1 MTLFL
6 NPIFWMLFALAS
18 LALLFFGVTK
28 RIKRHRR
35 GVSQQL
41 SLEGFRPAQGWRHHV
56 LVLTSDIHRGT
67 IPALQYARAL
77 SSDARG
83 VYVLADDGDE
93 ARKGEERL
101 RSRWTKWSRGVPLV
115 VLPMCGR
122 SIADPIIA
130 YIERIQRQEPDAM
143 VTVVMPELVTSGR
156 LMSLLHGKSSR
167 ELKLRLR
174 QQRGVIVTS
183 IPFHVAAYVDEKA
196 KNMARNGSHP
206 KRETAVAR

>member
-1 MTLFL
+1 MTFFNPFFL
-6 NPIFWMLFALAS
+6 ILVLLLAVAV
-18 LALLFFGVTK
+18 LALVVAR

-41 SLEGFRPAQGWRHHV
+41 SLEGFRPSQGWRHHV
-56 LVLTSDIHRGT
+56 LVLASDIHRGT

-83 VYVLADDGDE
+83 VYVLAEDGDA
-93 ARKGEERL
+93 ARKDEERL

-122 SIADPIIA
+122 SIADPIVA

-143 VTVVMPELVTSGR
+143 VTIIMPELVTSGR
-156 LMSLLHGKSSR
+156 LVSLLHGKSSR
-167 ELKLRLR
+167 ELKQRLR
-174 QQRGVIVTS
+174 KQRGVIVTS
-183 IPFHVAAYVDEKA
+183 IPFHVAAYVAPSKQNSKPKNVAA
-196 KNMARNGSHP
+196 KS
-206 KRETAVAR
+206 ETAVAR